1 MRRERCPLVQATL
14 DQGLA
19 LRNAGLD
26 AVELHHASWIEVAR
40 AVAIRICQRDG
51 DVDTDRIQKIWTR
64 PSNVHPNAVG
74 AILRAPRFR
83 LVGYKMS
90 ERPSAHARRIG
101 VWCIQEVKV

>member
-1 MRRERCPLVQATL
+1 MVQATL

-26 AVELHHASWIEVAR
+26 SVGLHHASWIEVAR
-40 AVAIRICQRDG
+40 EVAVRICRRDG
-51 DVDTDRIQKIWTR
+51 DVDTDRIQEIWER

-74 AILRAPRFR
+74 AILQAPRFR

-101 VWCIQEVKV
+101 VWKKGENDDTHHR